1 MEKTLKVVCIGDS
14 ITEGFGIA
22 EDPLGPYPAQLQKLL
37 GKECQVFN
45 QGVSCTC
52 TVNRIKDGKCVG
64 MPYVQ
69 EEKWKTAL
77 EIAGDIYVVMLGTND
92 AQDGYNEEENREDPQ
107 NNVFAFREYFEEDYM
122 KIVHEIHEKVPD
134 TVIFSVK
141 PVPVMESIWR
151 KHQQSFLEKILKKI
165 DEIWKKNPWLMPVDM
180 QEIFMKYPW
189 EERKKLYQKDGLHP
203 NKLGAELIAETVG
216 KSIIQWSQNVKR

>member
-1 MEKTLKVVCIGDS
+1 M
-14 ITEGFGIA
+14 
-22 EDPLGPYPAQLQKLL
+22 
-37 GKECQVFN
+37 
-45 QGVSCTC
+45 
-52 TVNRIKDGKCVG
+52 NRIKDGKCVG

-141 PVPVMESIWR
+141 TSTSYGVY
-151 KHQQSFLEKILKKI
+151 LEKTSAIFSGK
-165 DEIWKKNPWLMPVDM
+165 DFKKN
-180 QEIFMKYPW
+180 
-189 EERKKLYQKDGLHP
+189 R
-203 NKLGAELIAETVG
+203 
-216 KSIIQWSQNVKR
+216 

>member
-1 MEKTLKVVCIGDS
+1 MM
-14 ITEGFGIA
+14 
-22 EDPLGPYPAQLQKLL
+22 LQQK
-37 GKECQVFN
+37 
-45 QGVSCTC
+45 
-52 TVNRIKDGKCVG
+52 
-64 MPYVQ
+64 
-69 EEKWKTAL
+69 
-77 EIAGDIYVVMLGTND
+77 
-92 AQDGYNEEENREDPQ
+92 
-107 NNVFAFREYFEEDYM
+107 
-122 KIVHEIHEKVPD
+122 D

-165 DEIWKKNPWLMPVDM
+165 DEIWEKNPWLMPVDM